1 MSPDGDGLA
10 AARRLLPEGSQIRGQ
25 ISRVP
30 QPGVMGVFVALPYGL
45 QGFVD
50 VISLP
55 RDTTAWPAEGITTE
69 FEVLQH
75 RRGQVR
81 LWPLDPRYHHADP
94 GLEAAWQQAKARH
107 RVGSIA
113 TGEVTDVFPANH
125 EYVIRLRGDSDHSC
139 SAVLTSPGRQPSVG
153 SVARYR
159 ITAHLDT
166 TRRIIAILHDTSDG
180 SHDH

>member
-1 MSPDGDGLA
+1 
-10 AARRLLPEGSQIRGQ
+10 
-25 ISRVP
+25 
-30 QPGVMGVFVALPYGL
+30 MGVFVALPYGL

-55 RDTTAWPAEGITTE
+55 RDTNAWPAEGITTE

-81 LWPLDPRYHHADP
+81 LWPLDPRYHHDDP
-94 GLEAAWQQAKARH
+94 GPGPAWQQAKARH
-107 RVGSIA
+107 PVGSIA

-125 EYVIRLRGDSDHSC
+125 EYVIRLRGEGDQSC
-139 SAVLTSPGRQPSVG
+139 SAVLTWADRQPPIESA
-153 SVARYR
+153 ARYQ

-166 TRRIIAILHDTSDG
+166 TRRIMAILYDPSDG
-180 SHDH
+180 SHH